1 MSMIGDWINTTP
13 AAKRTTF
20 NPIFPN
26 GVLKK
31 PGSEAGL
38 SCGIANP
45 FMFSLCVCVCVSSK
59 PLCQNAA
66 LVFTR
71 ESQPLYPTNNSSGG
85 TNRPVTDER
94 EQKKKKVEKRA
105 PIDASSGESP
115 CTRHSALLPRS
126 VWAVSLFF
134 VSQSLTISPVNLF
147 EMNL

>member
-59 PLCQNAA
+59 PLYQNSEF
-66 LVFTR
+66 VFNRTPQSLASLFNELFR
-71 ESQPLYPTNNSSGG
+71 QYKPSSHRQEGA
-85 TNRPVTDER
+85 
-94 EQKKKKVEKRA
+94 KKKKLKSVRRSTPRLERARA
-105 PIDASSGESP
+105 PDILLYFLVRFGQSHFFSS
-115 CTRHSALLPRS
+115 L
-126 VWAVSLFF
+126 SL
-134 VSQSLTISPVNLF
+134 SQFLQLICSR
-147 EMNL
+147 

>member
-1 MSMIGDWINTTP
+1 MIGDWINTTP

-45 FMFSLCVCVCVSSK
+45 FIFSLCVCVCVSSK
-59 PLCQNAA
+59 PLYQNPE
-66 LVFTR
+66 LVFNRTPQSLASLSNEQLFRRYKPSSHRR
-71 ESQPLYPTNNSSGG
+71 EGA
-85 TNRPVTDER
+85 
-94 EQKKKKVEKRA
+94 KKKKVEKRA
-105 PIDASSGESP
+105 PIDASSRESP
-115 CTRHSALLPRS
+115 CTRHSALFPRS